1 MATSEHPIDRQLY
14 ILSISKIFKDLA
26 TGMLV
31 FIIPLYVANMD
42 SMILQDM
49 PAVLKAGL
57 ATTVFG
63 LANSLSQPYM
73 GRLSERLDRRKLF
86 LILGYMIF
94 AIICYIYAISGYFES
109 ILFFRIIQGIAIGAT
124 IPAIVTMVTHLSAST
139 ARGQAIGI
147 YSSLRGAAFGIG
159 AMVGGA
165 VVTYQGF
172 VAGFYASATLVLLS
186 TVLIVLFVKE
196 TKAPDIKTGDNAS
209 TEGPFMIKILSIAM
223 FMMLVGIMLIL
234 SLLPAYQ
241 TRLEASE
248 FLLGIAISAY
258 VISRIIF
265 QVPIGILSDRFG
277 RKYPILAGIFFN
289 AIIVYALGQV
299 DNVNSLIL
307 LRLLQGIAMAAVET
321 PLLALAVELSGENK
335 VSSRVS
341 TITSAQAAG
350 VAVGPLLGGILG
362 GYVSF
367 ETPFNISSLLIILS
381 GFMVWAALRK
391 HHGDTNN
398 SRSSGIH

>member
-1 MATSEHPIDRQLY
+1 MASSDNPIDRQLY
-14 ILSISKIFKDLA
+14 ILSISKLFKDLA

-31 FIIPLYVANMD
+31 FIIPLYVANME
-42 SMILQDM
+42 SLILQDM

-73 GRLSERLDRRKLF
+73 GRLSERLDRRKVF
-86 LILGYMIF
+86 LTTGYIAF
-94 AIICYIYAISGYFES
+94 AIICYIYAISGNFES
-109 ILFFRIIQGIAIGAT
+109 ILFFRIVQGIAIGAT

-159 AMVGGA
+159 SVVGGA
-165 VVTYQGF
+165 VITYHGF
-172 VAGFYASATLVLLS
+172 VAGFYISAGLVLLS
-186 TVLIVLFVKE
+186 TILITLFVKE
-196 TKAPDIKTGDNAS
+196 TEAPVIKTTDDNS
-209 TEGPFMIKILSIAM
+209 TDGPFIIRILSIAM
-223 FMMLVGIMLIL
+223 FMMIVGIMLIL

-265 QVPIGILSDRFG
+265 QVPIGILSDKFG
-277 RKYPILAGIFFN
+277 RKLPILAGIFFN

-299 DNVNSLIL
+299 DNMNSLIL
-307 LRLLQGIAMAAVET
+307 LRLLQGISMAAVET
-321 PLLALAVELSGENK
+321 PLLALAVELSGEKK

-350 VAVGPLLGGILG
+350 VAVGPLIGGVFG

-381 GFMVWAALRK
+381 GILVWVALRK
-391 HHGDTNN
+391 SNGNADHD
-398 SRSSGIH
+398 SIAS

>member
-1 MATSEHPIDRQLY
+1 MAPSDHPIKRQLY
-14 ILSISKIFKDLA
+14 VLSISKLFKDLA

-42 SMILQDM
+42 SLILHDM
-49 PAVLKAGL
+49 PVVLKAGL

-63 LANSLSQPYM
+63 LANSISQPYM
-73 GRLSERLDRRKLF
+73 GRLSERLDKRKLF
-86 LILGYMIF
+86 LTIGYMIF

-124 IPAIVTMVTHLSAST
+124 IPAIITMVTHLSAST
-139 ARGQAIGI
+139 VRGQAIGI
-147 YSSLRGAAFGIG
+147 YSTLRGAAFGIG
-159 AMVGGA
+159 SMVGGA
-165 VVTYQGF
+165 VVTYYGF
-172 VAGFYASATLVLLS
+172 VAGFYISAALVMLS
-186 TVLIVLFVKE
+186 TILIVLFVKE
-196 TKAPDIKTGDNAS
+196 TKAPETKTPDEAS
-209 TEGPFMIKILSIAM
+209 TDGPFIIKILAIAM

-248 FLLGIAISAY
+248 FLLGIALSAY
-258 VISRIIF
+258 VISRIVF

-277 RKYPILAGIFFN
+277 RKLPILAGIFFN
-289 AIIVYALGQV
+289 AIIVYGLGHV
-299 DNVNSLIL
+299 DNINSLIL

-321 PLLALAVELSGENK
+321 PLLALAVELSGEKK
-335 VSSRVS
+335 VSSKVS

-350 VAVGPLLGGILG
+350 VAMGPLIGGVFG

-367 ETPFNISSLLIILS
+367 ETPFHISSLLIVLS
-381 GFMVWAALRK
+381 GILVWAALRK
-391 HHGDTNN
+391 N
-398 SRSSGIH
+398 SDKNGNTGIH

>member
-1 MATSEHPIDRQLY
+1 MAPSDHPIKSQLY
-14 ILSISKIFKDLA
+14 VLSISKLFKDLA

-42 SMILQDM
+42 TLILQDM

-63 LANSLSQPYM
+63 LANSISQPYM

-86 LILGYMIF
+86 LTIGYMVF
-94 AIICYIYAISGYFES
+94 ATICYTYAISGYFES
-109 ILFFRIIQGIAIGAT
+109 ILFFRIVQGIAIGAT

-147 YSSLRGAAFGIG
+147 YSSLRGAFFGIG
-159 AMVGGA
+159 SMVGGA
-165 VVTYQGF
+165 VVTYYGF
-172 VAGFYASATLVLLS
+172 VAGFYISAALVLLS
-186 TVLIVLFVKE
+186 TILIVLFVKE
-196 TKAPDIKTGDNAS
+196 TRAPETKYPEEESPD
-209 TEGPFMIKILSIAM
+209 GPAIIRILAIAM

-248 FLLGIAISAY
+248 FLLSIALSAY
-258 VISRIIF
+258 VISRIVF
-265 QVPIGILSDRFG
+265 QVPIGIFSDRFG
-277 RKYPILAGIFFN
+277 RKLPIIAGIFFN
-289 AIIVYALGQV
+289 SIIVYGLGHV
-299 DNVNSLIL
+299 DTINSLIL

-321 PLLALAVELSGENK
+321 PLLALAVELSGEKK
-335 VSSRVS
+335 VSSKVS

-350 VAVGPLLGGILG
+350 VAMGPLIGGVFG

-367 ETPFNISSLLIILS
+367 ETPFHISSLLIILS
-381 GFMVWAALRK
+381 GILVWAALRK
-391 HHGDTNN
+391 
-398 SRSSGIH
+398 SSYNTGNAGIK

>member
-1 MATSEHPIDRQLY
+1 MASPDHPIKRQLY
-14 ILSISKIFKDLA
+14 VLSISKLFKDLA

-31 FIIPLYVANMD
+31 FMIPLYVANME
-42 SMILQDM
+42 SLILQDM

-73 GRLSERLDRRKLF
+73 GRLSERIDKRKIF
-86 LILGYMIF
+86 LTLGYIIF

-109 ILFFRIIQGIAIGAT
+109 ILFFRIVQGIAIGAT

-139 ARGQAIGI
+139 VRGQAIGI
-147 YSSLRGAAFGIG
+147 YSSLRGASFGVG
-159 AMVGGA
+159 TMVGGA
-165 VVTYQGF
+165 VVTYHGF
-172 VAGFYASATLVLLS
+172 VAGFYLSAALVLLS
-186 TVLIVLFVKE
+186 TILIVLFVEE
-196 TKAPDIKTGDNAS
+196 TKAPEAKTPVGPS
-209 TEGPFMIKILSIAM
+209 TEDHFIIRILAIAM

-241 TRLEASE
+241 VRLGASE

-258 VISRIIF
+258 VISRIVF

-277 RKYPILAGIFFN
+277 RKFPILAGIFFN
-289 AIIVYALGQV
+289 AIIVYALGHV
-299 DNVNSLIL
+299 DDVNSLIL

-321 PLLALAVELSGENK
+321 PLLALAVELSGEKK

-350 VAVGPLLGGILG
+350 VAMGPLIGGVFG

-367 ETPFNISSLLIILS
+367 ETPFHISSLLIVLS
-381 GFMVWAALRK
+381 GILVWAALRK
-391 HHGDTNN
+391 KNGNAGN
-398 SRSSGIH
+398 AGIH